1 MTECLARLSNGDKQ
15 EKNGRQLEKAGK
27 RCSLAVIRSVFQTGS
42 SDKIK
47 ACLDMRVPKHIIH
60 FLQDE
65 DSEVRHESLLIFYE
79 ISKGLQDDDF
89 EINMGKTAAN
99 IKLEL
104 SKRAYRRSAF
114 DQHKTLSLASQQ
126 TNPAEEGTQDSA
138 SKNSSANKRRG

>member
-1 MTECLARLSNGDKQ
+1 M
-15 EKNGRQLEKAGK
+15 
-27 RCSLAVIRSVFQTGS
+27 FQTGS

-65 DSEVRHESLLIFYE
+65 DSEVRHECLLIYFE
-79 ISKGLQDDDF
+79 MSKGLQDDDF
-89 EINMGKTAAN
+89 EIMLGKTAAN

-126 TNPAEEGTQDSA
+126 TNPAEEIPTQDSA
-138 SKNSSANKRRG
+138 SKASASATKRRGQPSQHAQSADIMANYIKRTTALIE

>member
-1 MTECLARLSNGDKQ
+1 
-15 EKNGRQLEKAGK
+15 
-27 RCSLAVIRSVFQTGS
+27 
-42 SDKIK
+42 
-47 ACLDMRVPKHIIH
+47 MRVPKHIIH

-126 TNPAEEGTQDSA
+126 TNPAEEATQDSA
-138 SKNSSANKRRG
+138 SKNSSASGNKRRGQPSQ